1 MLFTEISFPLN
12 TMLKLKKENNTKAIK
27 KIAKNLC
34 FIFLELNNSQIAI
47 AKAAITKN
55 ITIDTMFNEIERDI
69 KIFLTTQK
77 EE

>member
-12 TMLKLKKENNTKAIK
+12 TMLKLKKENNIKAIK

-34 FIFLELNNSQIAI
+34 FIFLDPNNSQIAI